1 MDAALL
7 ARIQFAVT
15 ISFHFLF
22 PPTTLGLSLIILI
35 LETLY
40 IRTKENIYKRTSAF
54 LVKVLGLVFVIGT
67 ATGIVME
74 FSFGNNWAEYSKMV
88 GDVFGAP
95 LVAEGIFAFFLES
108 MFLGVLVFGRKKV
121 SEKAYWWSSFF
132 VFLGSHLSGL
142 WIIIANS
149 WMQTPAGYKIVEI
162 SGKKKAILT
171 NFFEAAVNHST
182 LNRYTHVIIAAWI
195 SGGALVAAIG
205 AYYLLKKKF
214 EKEAKKFFNVGVIVF
229 IVFSL
234 LQLVSGHAGAVKVA
248 ETQPAK
254 LAAFEGIWKT
264 TTHAQLDI
272 FGIPDEK
279 NKVTRCEIGIPGLL
293 SFLVYWDTNGEIKGL
308 NEFGEDI
315 PPVLLTY
322 TVYHIMTGLGFF
334 FIFVSLI
341 GIYLYWKKKIWD
353 SKWFLKLIILTTP
366 LVYVA
371 VQTGWMAAEIGRQP
385 WIVYNVMKTTDAISK
400 VVPAGQILFSLI
412 MFILI
417 YAFLFAIFLK
427 IFFKIIRKGPEENII
442 QGY

>member
-1 MDAALL
+1 MDVVLL
-7 ARIQFAVT
+7 SRIQFALT
-15 ISFHFLF
+15 IGFHFLF
-22 PPTTLGLSLIILI
+22 PPTTLGLSFIILI
-35 LETLY
+35 FETLY
-40 IRTKENIYKRTSAF
+40 IRSKEEIYKKISSF
-54 LVKVLGLVFVIGT
+54 LVRILGLVFVIGT

-88 GDVFGAP
+88 GDIFGAP
-95 LVAEGIFAFFLES
+95 LAAEGVFAFFLES
-108 MFLGVLVFGRKKV
+108 VFLGVLVFARNRV
-121 SEKAYWWSSFF
+121 SKKAYWWSAFF
-132 VFLGSHLSGL
+132 VFFGSHLSGL

-149 WMQTPAGYKIVEI
+149 WMQTPAGFKIEN
-162 SGKKKAILT
+162 GKAVLT
-171 NFFEAAVNHST
+171 NFFQAAVNHST
-182 LNRYTHVIIAAWI
+182 FNRYTHVILSAWI
-195 SGGALVAAIG
+195 TGGAFVAAIG
-205 AYYLLKKKF
+205 AYYLLKKRF
-214 EKEAKKFFNVGVIVF
+214 IPEAKKIFTVGAIVF
-229 IVFSL
+229 IIFSM

-279 NKVTRCEIGIPGLL
+279 NKITHLEIGIPGML
-293 SFLVYWDTNGEIKGL
+293 SYLVYWDTNGKIQGL

-315 PPVLLTY
+315 PPVFLTY

-334 FIFVSLI
+334 FIFVSLL
-341 GIYLYWKKKIWD
+341 GIYLFWRKKIWD
-353 SKWFLKLIILTTP
+353 SKWFLRLMILSTP

-385 WIVYNVMKTTDAISK
+385 WIVYGIMKTNDAVSK

-412 MFILI
+412 MFTLI
-417 YAFLFAIFLK
+417 YILLFIIFMK
-427 IFFKIIRKGPEENII
+427 ILFKFIKKGPEDKII